1 MSLDEMYLFAFTF
14 GLLAFIGLVTAFF
27 MGVVKL
33 LEWRGL
39 IVFEEPINVDFYQR
53 LQDGEVL
60 SADNMFSNE

>member
-14 GLLAFIGLVTAFF
+14 GLLTFIGLGTALC
-27 MGVVKL
+27 MGVAKL
-33 LEWRGL
+33 LEWLGL
-39 IVFEEPINVDFYQR
+39 IEFEDPINVDFYQR